1 MALWEVFTY
10 DSFLEDLMVGRA
22 VASALEHLTMWE
34 ESKMS
39 ELLRILP
46 KSSQRK
52 WPGLYRLMGH
62 ESIDMRMM
70 VSHMLYM
77 PMHILRTW

>member
-10 DSFLEDLMVGRA
+10 DSFLEDVMVGHA
-22 VASALEHLTMWE
+22 VTTALEHMTMWE
-34 ESKMS
+34 ESKLFQ
-39 ELLRILP
+39 LLRSLP
-46 KSSQRK
+46 KSSERK

-70 VSHMLYM
+70 VRYANTVSKDVVQ
-77 PMHILRTW
+77 